1 MPAFVVCLCM
11 LTPLTSASVFFSQHT
26 VLSRKFV
33 DVMTQYN
40 ETQVSFR
47 ERSKG
52 RIQRQLEISE
62 WPIRDPEIKKTARA
76 GKRSLTVQTCCT
88 FFFIGFGFDSKWIL
102 WQKFNLKVPG
112 NRPHRFPVCLCLTV
126 DLQTWAAGLL
136 EFSRRLLFRKS
147 PSEVFLCFALY
158 STAKTACI
166 RCVCMIHVWVTIEN
180 RKKKSW
186 CPRVPAAGLNER
198 LQFRWRSLILETAG
212 CVSITTETG
221 YATAVHLP

>member
-1 MPAFVVCLCM
+1 MGTRMPAFVVCFCM
-11 LTPLTSASVFFSQHT
+11 LTPLASASVFFFQHT

-62 WPIRDPEIKKTARA
+62 WPEIRETARA
-76 GKRSLTVQTCCT
+76 GKGSLTVQTCCA
-88 FFFIGFGFDSKWIL
+88 FFFIGFGFDSKLIL

-126 DLQTWAAGLL
+126 DLQTWAARLL
-136 EFSRRLLFRKS
+136 EFSGRLLFRKS
-147 PSEVFLCFALY
+147 PSEVFLCFAFVFHCKDSLY
-158 STAKTACI
+158 Q
-166 RCVCMIHVWVTIEN
+166 VCLCDAHMSNN
-180 RKKKSW
+180 R
-186 CPRVPAAGLNER
+186 E
-198 LQFRWRSLILETAG
+198 
-212 CVSITTETG
+212 
-221 YATAVHLP
+221 